1 MGNVE
6 NMAWVVPAATEK
18 MAATVVTAGKV
29 EKVAK
34 VAHFDLMIS
43 YRFYAFCAVNAMF
56 LRITR
61 GKRAARAAESGH
73 G

>member
-1 MGNVE
+1 MIIAHARRVAE
-6 NMAWVVPAATEK
+6 MVA
-18 MAATVVTAGKV
+18 TAGKV

-34 VAHFDLMIS
+34 AAHFDLIIS
-43 YRFYAFCAVNAMF
+43 YRFYAYRAVGAVF

-61 GKRAARAAESGH
+61 GERAASAAESGR

>member
-1 MGNVE
+1 MV
-6 NMAWVVPAATEK
+6 A
-18 MAATVVTAGKV
+18 TAGKV

-34 VAHFDLMIS
+34 AAHFDLIIS
-43 YRFYAFCAVNAMF
+43 YRFYAFCAVGAVF

-61 GKRAARAAESGH
+61 GERAASAAESGR

>member
-1 MGNVE
+1 MV
-6 NMAWVVPAATEK
+6 A
-18 MAATVVTAGKV
+18 TAGKV

-34 VAHFDLMIS
+34 VAQHFVLIIS
-43 YRFYAFCAVNAMF
+43 YRFYAYRAVGAVF

-61 GKRAARAAESGH
+61 GERAASAAESGH